1 MLANSRALP
10 WNLEIL
16 KIIFLLKELG
26 LMVRAEEVP
35 LETSFL
41 NKCLSEDG
49 YQPGFGGQ
57 LS

>member
-10 WNLEIL
+10 WKLEIL
-16 KIIFLLKELG
+16 KIIFLLKDL
-26 LMVRAEEVP
+26 VRADEVP